1 MSKYKS
7 KQKLDAA
14 RLNKK
19 EELAGRT
26 LQAEVNERMRIS
38 RDIHDS
44 LGQYLGLCKLQVSRL
59 KNNGSSKINKNT
71 ESVDS
76 AIHMIDQSI
85 AELRS
90 IIHNLSPAV
99 LHEKGLQEAIKE
111 MADRMR
117 QSRSIDI
124 HLDIAG
130 MINQLD
136 YMTENTVYRVMQEV
150 MNNIIK
156 HAEAHAIDIQM
167 IRNDEDL
174 TIMIE
179 DDGVGFE
186 VDKVSKSRGLHNIY
200 ARIENIDGKVYID
213 SKKER
218 GTIITIIVPIKAKKY
233 EGT

>member
-1 MSKYKS
+1 
-7 KQKLDAA
+7 
-14 RLNKK
+14 
-19 EELAGRT
+19 
-26 LQAEVNERMRIS
+26 
-38 RDIHDS
+38 
-44 LGQYLGLCKLQVSRL
+44 
-59 KNNGSSKINKNT
+59 
-71 ESVDS
+71 
-76 AIHMIDQSI
+76 
-85 AELRS
+85 
-90 IIHNLSPAV
+90 
-99 LHEKGLQEAIKE
+99 
-111 MADRMR
+111 
-117 QSRSIDI
+117 
-124 HLDIAG
+124 
-130 MINQLD
+130 
-136 YMTENTVYRVMQEV
+136 MQEV